1 MCVVVG
7 KYFKDVGWVGVKN
20 RDRNYIPEI
29 SFRKKIQD
37 NTEIL
42 YFWDDITQYSEGLNS
57 AGICILSASLMV
69 LDDEKEITTRAK
81 TPSKDGTK
89 IRKALAETSLKS
101 AVKSLIDNKLTGCT
115 LVFNKETMILIEG
128 AWADYAKK
136 DFEYK
141 IGLIPHDHTV
151 ARTNH
156 GIWLKGAGYQRTEDD
171 VAETTS
177 RISSEA
183 RLHIA
188 EHIVDRATTPQELI
202 DNLCK
207 TYIDD
212 PQLNAFRTTDQT
224 KKMRTT
230 AQIMMI
236 PSDRTMYVRPVQSHM
251 VFDFWNLND
260 PAHKTWVELLSN
272 RALYVKNGALDLDTG
287 LGHKLQS
294 ENR

>member
-7 KYFKDVGWVGVKN
+7 KYFKDTGWVGVKN

-29 SFRKKIQD
+29 SFRKKIEN
-37 NTEIL
+37 NTEVL

-69 LDDEKEITTRAK
+69 LDDEKEITKRAK
-81 TPSKDGTK
+81 RPSKDGIK
-89 IRKALAETSLKS
+89 IRKALAETSLKA

-115 LVFNKETMILIEG
+115 LVFDRDTMILIEG
-128 AWADYAKK
+128 AWTDYAKK

-141 IGLIPHDHTV
+141 VGLIPHSDTV

-156 GIWLKGAGYQRTEDD
+156 GVWLKGAGYQYTRDD
-171 VAETTS
+171 DAETAS
-177 RISSEA
+177 RISSES
-183 RLHIA
+183 RLLIA
-188 EHIVDRATTPQELI
+188 QRVVEHAKTPQNLI
-202 DNLCK
+202 DDLCK
-207 TYIDD
+207 TYVDN

-236 PSDRTMYVRPVQSHM
+236 PSDQTMYVRPVQSHM

-260 PAHKTWVELLSN
+260 PTHQTWVELLSN
-272 RALYVKNGALDLDTG
+272 RALYVKNGALDLDTN

-294 ENR
+294 DRT